1 MTGDLLAE
9 KIEKLES
16 VFLNILYLKP
26 EERVV
31 SPNMSTLGD
40 LKSVLNQIFNE
51 NICVDVSYTLNTDKP
66 FFGIHINPAMSPSD
80 AVVILSTDERVKLN
94 KYQIEFDSKLFDI
107 GLNDSEL
114 AALTIHEISSMMDSF
129 EVFDKV
135 RECIDGSVVSSD
147 DIISIRDS
155 VNYAQLIIFAIKD
168 TMYKVSSFMFKSD
181 EDISSNPA
189 IMACDFEEY
198 VISAKN
204 KISSSVS
211 GMGDTMRTPSPAIL
225 QWMFVMYK
233 DMKINSKVVAD
244 TLTDAKAFTGSKLE
258 IAEIDKCL
266 YAVDRI
272 DGSILLRESADLNTF
287 FTQNNMG
294 SLNEISLFRNLKKN
308 GLRSIEDELYEFTM
322 RVKNCTEAN
331 DAYLILRGI
340 NSRLSILEDY
350 LDLEDLKDS
359 ERKHWTAVS
368 DKYKDLRIQ
377 LAKKKFKEPKS
388 YGLFYDYDQLPSDK
402 DNKTSAEISEY

>member
-16 VFLNILYLKP
+16 VFLYILYLKP

-94 KYQIEFDSKLFDI
+94 KYQVEFDSKLFDI

-114 AALTIHEISSMMDSF
+114 AALTIHEISAMMDSF

-181 EDISSNPA
+181 EEIVSNPA

-211 GMGDTMRTPSPAIL
+211 GMGDTMRTPYPAIL

-294 SLNEISLFRNLKKN
+294 SLKEISLIRNLK
-308 GLRSIEDELYEFTM
+308 
-322 RVKNCTEAN
+322 
-331 DAYLILRGI
+331 
-340 NSRLSILEDY
+340 
-350 LDLEDLKDS
+350 
-359 ERKHWTAVS
+359 
-368 DKYKDLRIQ
+368 
-377 LAKKKFKEPKS
+377 
-388 YGLFYDYDQLPSDK
+388 
-402 DNKTSAEISEY
+402 